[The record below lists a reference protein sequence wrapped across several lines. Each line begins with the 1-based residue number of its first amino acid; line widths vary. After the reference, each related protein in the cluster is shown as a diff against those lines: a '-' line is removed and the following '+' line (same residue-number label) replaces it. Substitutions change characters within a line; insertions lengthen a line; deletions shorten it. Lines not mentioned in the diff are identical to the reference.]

1 MAIDVLPWLLKG
13 KEREEYDL
21 LNDVDNIDMFSIRE
35 VIYVICCLL
44 GIIGTRVAFNSMI
57 SPWAGKQA
65 RARNI
70 SQREMNKVLEE
81 IWVLIGNTV
90 TLSLAVYVMLYENNG
105 CWFGNTAP
113 CLVGWPNH
121 SVNPAV
127 LLYYTIEFA
136 WYIHLLLKKPLGY
149 GEPDGKDMKMHHVA
163 SLLLLFLS
171 KAFNLTRGGILV
183 LTLFSISNPAL
194 HAAKICNQMAPAVR
208 VPMFIV
214 FSALFM
220 VTRVIMV
227 PFIILRMSIFES
239 VKLIPY
245 AVKDFMVPFIAFNVL
260 LVLLYVMQIQW
271 MWAIIKVLKK
281 SAVEG
286 ASAAAELSTE
296 LDPSKRFASTNEEKK
311 RE

>member
-1 MAIDVLPWLLKG
+1 
-13 KEREEYDL
+13 
-21 LNDVDNIDMFSIRE
+21 
-35 VIYVICCLL
+35 
-44 GIIGTRVAFNSMI
+44 MI
-57 SPWAGKQA
+57 SPWAGRQA
-65 RARNI
+65 LARNI

-90 TLSLAVYVMLYENNG
+90 TLSLAVYAMLYENNG
-105 CWFGNTAP
+105 CWFGNTEP

-121 SVNPAV
+121 SANPAV

-136 WYIHLLLKKPLGY
+136 WYIHLLLKKPLGS
-149 GEPDGKDMKMHHVA
+149 GEPDGKDLKMHHVA

-171 KAFNLTRGGILV
+171 KAFNFTRSGILV

-194 HAAKICNQMAPAVR
+194 HAAKICNQMAPSVR

-227 PFIILRMSIFES
+227 PLIILRMSIFES
-239 VKLIPY
+239 VRLIPY
-245 AVKDFMVPFIAFNVL
+245 AVKDFMGPFIAFNVL

-281 SAVEG
+281 SATEG
-286 ASAAAELSTE
+286 ASAAAELSTK
-296 LDPSKRFASTNEEKK
+296 LDPSKRFASSTEEKK